1 MRLSLSLSVL
11 AGDCLTLNYPYPLS
25 SAIYRIIQRADREF
39 AAFLHDKG
47 YGGGHKNFKLFTF
60 SEIQTPFKIQGDR
73 MQLLTG
79 KALVTIC
86 FHMPEAAE
94 HFIVG
99 LFMNQQLEIADKK
112 SRVCFLVDRVES
124 IPSLPSTLSAPSS
137 SMITALL
144 HPLSPIV
151 AGRKNERGNYDYL
164 SPEDPAFGVS
174 LQYNLIEKYR
184 AINDLS
190 ENQLAELKELVTI
203 WVKFLPHPP
212 QRRLITIKEGTEAET
227 RIRGYTKFE
236 LKIAAPGDMIELAL
250 GAGMGLYNAQG
261 MGCVEAIDKIK
272 TMCGTIN

>member
-11 AGDCLTLNYPYPLS
+11 SGDCLTLNYPYPLS
-25 SAIYRIIQRADREF
+25 SAIYKIIQRGDREF

-47 YGGGHKNFKLFTF
+47 YGEGNKKFKFFTF
-60 SEIQTPFKIQGDR
+60 SEIQTPFKIRGDR

-124 IPSLPSTLSAPSS
+124 IPSLPSTLSAFSS
-137 SMITALL
+137 SIITALL
-144 HPLSPIV
+144 QPLSPIV

-174 LQYNLIEKYR
+174 LQYNLVEKYR

-190 ENQLAELKELVTI
+190 EDHLAELKELITI
-203 WVKFLPHPP
+203 RVQLLPTPP
-212 QRRLITIKEGTEAET
+212 QRRLITIKQGTEAET
-227 RIRGYTKFE
+227 RIRGYTKFQ
-236 LKIAAPGDMIELAL
+236 LQVTAPGDMVELAL
-250 GAGMGLYNAQG
+250 NAGIGLYNAQG
-261 MGCVEAIDKIK
+261 IGCVEVVDKIK
-272 TMCGTIN
+272 KPHVWYN